1 MRFDRL
7 SLGLLL
13 ALAASQVMPFL
24 AASANA
30 IAFAFLIRFTLTM
43 RKEAFAKPPSHARRG
58 PATDATHRL
67 PEAA

>member
-30 IAFAFLIRFTLTM
+30 IAFVFLIRLTLTM

-58 PATDATHRL
+58 SATDATHHL